1 MELPD
6 IRSKEVRELGI
17 REVFRFGILA
27 KGTGAAF
34 ETLIGALL
42 LSSGNM
48 VQLVIELI
56 NNELID
62 DPEGFFGLHL
72 STLLAPTHEAQVF
85 GGLYLLSHGVVK
97 LFMLVGLWKNKIW
110 AYPGSLALFSL
121 FIIYQLV
128 RYTSTHST
136 WLLVLTVLD
145 LIMMWLIWHEY
156 RQVLKQSATLQ

>member
-1 MELPD
+1 MELPN
-6 IRSKEVRELGI
+6 IKSKEVRELGI

-27 KGTGAAF
+27 KGIGATF
-34 ETLIGALL
+34 ETLVGALL
-42 LSSGNM
+42 LWSGDT
-48 VQLVIELI
+48 VQFVLELI

-62 DPEGFFGLHL
+62 DPDGFFGSHFH
-72 STLLAPTHEAQVF
+72 TLLAPTHEGQVF

-97 LFMLVGLWKNKIW
+97 LFMLVGLWLNKLW
-110 AYPGSLALFSL
+110 AYPASLALFSL
-121 FIIYQLV
+121 FILYQMV

-156 RQVLKQSATLQ
+156 HERLKADGTL